1 MKTWLFLMQ
10 SSVFANS
17 TLDTLPVIT
26 NKGTPTMS
34 ESSCFKCIRGGW
46 IWCSAKWNYEE
57 STAGS
62 FSALERGKCCYSKSN
77 KATQEA
83 DNTNTGSANVTNCPA
98 RFSNAVGS
106 AIVERT
112 ASDFW
117 CSDLFA
123 VEEYALI
130 TCRQRS
136 NFCGQTVVPTFG
148 SITAASA

>member
-17 TLDTLPVIT
+17 ILDTLPVIT

-62 FSALERGKCCYSKSN
+62 FSASERGKCCYSKSY

-106 AIVERT
+106 ASSSHTVLRRLT
-112 ASDFW
+112 SAVNSDTGSF
-117 CSDLFA
+117 DLT
-123 VEEYALI
+123 L
-130 TCRQRS
+130 S
-136 NFCGQTVVPTFG
+136 NFR
-148 SITAASA
+148 